1 MAKRVLTVA
10 CHIPGGFGDYVSF
23 KSKASLLDADYVL
36 FAPDLEEFITFDTST
51 YKGKPAL
58 TDDSS
63 FQLQETLSHWRR
75 EIRDVMAAGKTVFVT
90 LIAHQEVFVATGE
103 NTYSGTGRNRQIT
116 RMVSPVSNY
125 DVLPVITDIT
135 ESIGT
140 SIILHPKSSL
150 LKDYWQMF
158 GDENEYRVY
167 LKNSQLF
174 EPLLTTRDGSRVVGG
189 IFNDGSEGALVALPW
204 VCLEKEEYITD
215 EYEDDEG
222 EIKYLWTPVAKS
234 WGNRFLNALS
244 SIDQALKS
252 QSDRTPTPQWVQ
264 SDTYKTE
271 EEITLSEEL
280 LDIRSQIADLERKNE
295 DKVAKLADAGSL
307 KALLFEQGVPLEEAV
322 LKAMRLMGFS
332 ANRYRDSESEF
343 DGVFEC
349 SEGRCVGEV
358 EGKDNKAVN
367 IDKMRQLETNVL
379 EDLSRDEVSEP
390 AKAVLFGN
398 AYRLTPSLGKA

>member
-1 MAKRVLTVA
+1 M
-10 CHIPGGFGDYVSF
+10 
-23 KSKASLLDADYVL
+23 
-36 FAPDLEEFITFDTST
+36 
-51 YKGKPAL
+51 
-58 TDDSS
+58 
-63 FQLQETLSHWRR
+63 
-75 EIRDVMAAGKTVFVT
+75 
-90 LIAHQEVFVATGE
+90 
-103 NTYSGTGRNRQIT
+103 
-116 RMVSPVSNY
+116 
-125 DVLPVITDIT
+125 
-135 ESIGT
+135 
-140 SIILHPKSSL
+140 
-150 LKDYWQMF
+150 
-158 GDENEYRVY
+158 
-167 LKNSQLF
+167 
-174 EPLLTTRDGSRVVGG
+174 GG

-280 LDIRSQIADLERKNE
+280 LDIRSQIAELERKNE

-307 KALLFEQGVPLEEAV
+307 KALLFEQGVPLEIAV
-322 LKAMRLMGFS
+322 LKAMRLMGFR

-343 DGVFEC
+343 DAVLEC
-349 SEGRCVGEV
+349 PQGRCIGEV
-358 EGKDNKAVN
+358 EGRDKKA
-367 IDKMRQLETNVL
+367 ISIEKMRQLEINIL
-379 EDLSRDEVSEP
+379 EDLNRDEVSEP

-398 AYRLTPSLGKA
+398 AYRLTPSLERPDEHFTQRCVAAAKRNGTALVRTNDLFTVAKALSDNPDEEFAAACRNAILSTNGKEVEFPPPPEPTARGAVNDERSSPQKSTGEVADTRG